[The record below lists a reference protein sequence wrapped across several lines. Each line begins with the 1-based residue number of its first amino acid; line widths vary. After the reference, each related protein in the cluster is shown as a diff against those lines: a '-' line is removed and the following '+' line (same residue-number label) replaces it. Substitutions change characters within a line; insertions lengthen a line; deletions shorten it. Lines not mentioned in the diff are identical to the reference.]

1 MITVFDIETAPDEE
15 EVRRLVKLPEFVA
28 PPKEFDQNHEFVL
41 EKIGQAKVKKT
52 RDSRIEEA
60 REEWPDFVE
69 SAPERHTAHCEG
81 ILAKALDK
89 AQLDPRYSRIC
100 AFGITKKEESSIE
113 DFIVSEERGLLTR
126 AWRWFELRV
135 IENHTLYFYSGNNDS
150 SIDCM
155 FDYKFLLHRS
165 RVHGIKI
172 PEWAK
177 PNNGRLPFA
186 FRDLAID
193 YLGTWKY
200 GEYRGADQCALELG
214 LIDGDHVKMKKELP
228 VTGRTFYKE
237 IDENWN
243 LSEAGKEYLVN
254 DLRLEL
260 AIAHA
265 LQL

>member
-15 EVRRLVKLPEFVA
+15 TVKRLVKLPEFVP
-28 PPKEFDQNHEFVL
+28 PPKEFDEGHEFVIN
-41 EKIGQAKVKKT
+41 KIGKATSTGVVEG
-52 RDSRIEEA
+52 RIEEA
-60 REEWPDFVE
+60 REEWQDFVE
-69 SAPERHTAHCEG
+69 SAPERHTAHCEE
-81 ILAKALDK
+81 IIEKALDK

-100 AFGITKKEESSIE
+100 AIGITEGEEHI
-113 DFIVSEERGLLTR
+113 IVDYERILLQR
-126 AWRWFELRV
+126 IWFESNLRV
-135 IENHTLYFYSGNNDS
+135 EKNHTLCFYSGNNDS

-237 IDENWN
+237 IDEDYN
-243 LSEAGKEYLVN
+243 LSEVGREYLVN

>member
-1 MITVFDIETAPDEE
+1 M
-15 EVRRLVKLPEFVA
+15 
-28 PPKEFDQNHEFVL
+28 
-41 EKIGQAKVKKT
+41 
-52 RDSRIEEA
+52 
-60 REEWPDFVE
+60 WPDFVE
-69 SAPERHTAHCEG
+69 SAPERHTAHCEE
-81 ILAKALDK
+81 IIEKALDK

-100 AFGITKKEESSIE
+100 AIGMTDGKEEIE
-113 DFIVSEERGLLTR
+113 TNQEHELFEWFWEKASRAVS
-126 AWRWFELRV
+126 A
-135 IENHTLYFYSGNNDS
+135 NKTLCFYSGNNDS
-150 SIDCM
+150 SIDCQ

-165 RVHGIKI
+165 RVNNMRI

-243 LSEAGKEYLVN
+243 LSDAGREYLVN